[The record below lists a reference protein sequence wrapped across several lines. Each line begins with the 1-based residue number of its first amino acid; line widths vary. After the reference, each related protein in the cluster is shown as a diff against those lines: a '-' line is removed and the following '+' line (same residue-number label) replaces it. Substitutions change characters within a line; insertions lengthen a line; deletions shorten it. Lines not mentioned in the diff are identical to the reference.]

1 MIVGNQMQRQGKKGL
16 DEDAAAELYRRHA
29 PSILAYLRMHM
40 SSWEE
45 AEDVLVEVFLAALE
59 KENFSALR
67 ENEQRSWLWRVAR
80 NKVIDGFRAAQRRQ
94 ILPLEEIA
102 ESTFDDEELAPEQ
115 LALRQEEYRRL
126 HTSIEHLSDLQQ
138 QVLQMRFVHE
148 LRCADI
154 ATALG
159 KSEAAVRML
168 LSRTLSLLRSIYEQ
182 H

>member
-1 MIVGNQMQRQGKKGL
+1 MQRQGKKGL
-16 DEDAAAELYRRHA
+16 DEDAATELYQRHA
-29 PSILAYLRMHM
+29 PSILAYLRMHI

-59 KENFSALR
+59 KENFAALR

-80 NKVIDGFRAAQRRQ
+80 NKTIDGFRAAQRRQ

-102 ESTFDDEELAPEQ
+102 ETTLDDEELAPEQ
-115 LALRQEEYRRL
+115 FALRQEEYRRL
-126 HTSIEHLSDLQQ
+126 HTSIEHLSPLQQ

-154 ATALG
+154 ATTLG

-168 LSRTLSLLRSIYEQ
+168 LSRTLSLLRSIYEK